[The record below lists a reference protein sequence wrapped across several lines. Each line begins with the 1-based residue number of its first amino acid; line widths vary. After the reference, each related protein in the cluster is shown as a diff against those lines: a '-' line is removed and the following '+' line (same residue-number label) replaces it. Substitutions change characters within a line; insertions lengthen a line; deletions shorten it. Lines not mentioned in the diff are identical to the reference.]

1 MESQLQEIIG
11 FLNPDK
17 LTGGK
22 TSCAEGA
29 FGRQGN
35 IIEK

>member
-17 LTGGK
+17 LPGGK
-22 TSCAEGA
+22 TSRADCAY
-29 FGRQGN
+29 GRQGN
-35 IIEK
+35 IIER